1 LIRAE
6 TPSKTARLLRL
17 ATYAST
23 ATAMVLIGIKGAA
36 WFMTGSLSLM
46 ASLVDSLMDAA
57 ASLINLLAVRYSLKS
72 ADQDHQFGH
81 GKAESLAGLG
91 QACFI
96 GGSAIFLLMH
106 AAERL
111 NHPQPL
117 QGISVGLW
125 VMAFAMIATLGLLAF
140 QGYVIRQTNSAAI
153 RADALHYQSDL
164 LTNAA
169 AITALFFA
177 ASGYPLLDPLGALGI
192 AGYILYSAW
201 RIGREAMQVLMDHE
215 LPEETRQRICD
226 IVLAHGNVLGLHGLR
241 TRQSGQ
247 IMLVQLHLDLDQSL
261 PLAEAHRVADE
272 VELAI
277 MAAFPQAD
285 VLIHQD
291 PRNPARYRRNPQECR
306 EVPETR
312 ES

>member
-1 LIRAE
+1 MRAA
-6 TPSKTARLLRL
+6 TPRKTDTLLRL

-23 ATAMVLIGIKGAA
+23 ATAVMLIGIKGGG
-36 WFMTGSLSLM
+36 WFMTGSLSVM
-46 ASLVDSLMDAA
+46 ASLVDSLMDAV

-96 GGSAIFLLMH
+96 GGSAIFLLMQ

-111 NHPQPL
+111 SHPQPL
-117 QGISVGLW
+117 QDINIGLW
-125 VMAFAMIATLGLLAF
+125 VMAFAVGATLVLLAF
-140 QGYVIRQTNSAAI
+140 QGYVIKQTNSSAI
-153 RADALHYQSDL
+153 RADALHYKTDL
-164 LTNAA
+164 LTNTAT
-169 AITALFFA
+169 ITALFFA
-177 ASGYPLLDPLGALGI
+177 GSGYPLLDPLGALAI

-201 RIGREAMQVLMDHE
+201 QIGHEAMQVLMDHE

-226 IVLAHGNVLGLHGLR
+226 IALAHAVVLGLHDLR

-247 IMLVQLHLDLDQSL
+247 TMLIQFHLDFDQAL
-261 PLAEAHRVADE
+261 PLAEAHRAAKE
-272 VELAI
+272 VEHAV
-277 MAAFPQAD
+277 MAEFPQAD
-285 VLIHQD
+285 IIIHQD
-291 PRNPARYRRNPQECR
+291 PRNPARYRRSPHCLEL
-306 EVPETR
+306 PENR

>member
-1 LIRAE
+1 MRAA
-6 TPSKTARLLRL
+6 TPDKTARLLRL

-23 ATAMVLIGIKGAA
+23 ATALGLIGIKSAA

-72 ADQDHQFGH
+72 PDQDHQFGH
-81 GKAESLAGLG
+81 GKAESLAGLA

-117 QGISVGLW
+117 QEINIGLW
-125 VMAFAMIATLGLLAF
+125 VMAFAMTATLGLLTF
-140 QGYVIRQTNSAAI
+140 QGYVIRQTNSSAI
-153 RADALHYQSDL
+153 RADALHYKTDL
-164 LTNAA
+164 LTNTA

-201 RIGREAMQVLMDHE
+201 QIGREAMQVLMDHE
-215 LPEETRQRICD
+215 LPEETRQRLCD
-226 IVLAHGNVLGLHGLR
+226 LALTHATVLGIHDLR

-247 IMLVQLHLDLDQSL
+247 TMLVQFHLDLDQAL
-261 PLAEAHRVADE
+261 PLAEAHRVAKE
-272 VELAI
+272 VEHAI
-277 MAAFPQAD
+277 MSEFPQAD
-285 VLIHQD
+285 IIIHQD
-291 PRNPARYRRNPQECR
+291 PRNPTSYRRNPLCR
-306 EVPETR
+306 
-312 ES
+312 

>member
-1 LIRAE
+1 MRAV
-6 TPSKTARLLRL
+6 TPRKTDTLLRL

-23 ATAMVLIGIKGAA
+23 ATAVALIGVKGGG
-36 WFMTGSLSLM
+36 WFMTGSLSVM

-111 NHPQPL
+111 SHPQPL
-117 QGISVGLW
+117 QDIKVGFG
-125 VMAFAMIATLGLLAF
+125 VMVFAIGATLVLLAF
-140 QGYVIRQTNSAAI
+140 QGYVIKQTNSSAI
-153 RADALHYQSDL
+153 RADALHYKTDL
-164 LTNAA
+164 LTNTAT
-169 AITALFFA
+169 ITALFFA
-177 ASGYPLLDPLGALGI
+177 ASGYPLLDPLGALAI

-201 RIGREAMQVLMDHE
+201 QIGHGAMQVLMDHE
-215 LPEETRQRICD
+215 LPEETRQRICNLA
-226 IVLAHGNVLGLHGLR
+226 LAHATVLGLHNLR

-247 IMLVQLHLDLDQSL
+247 TMLIQFHLDLDQSL
-261 PLAEAHRVADE
+261 PLAEAHRVAKE
-272 VELAI
+272 VEHAI
-277 MAAFPQAD
+277 MTEFPQAD
-285 VLIHQD
+285 IIIHQD
-291 PRNPARYRRNPQECR
+291 PSNPARYRRSPHCLEL
-306 EVPETR
+306 PETR

>member
-1 LIRAE
+1 MRTEIPGE
-6 TPSKTARLLRL
+6 TGNLLRL

-23 ATAMVLIGIKGAA
+23 ATAVVLIGVKCVA
-36 WFMTGSLSLM
+36 WFMTGSLSVM

-72 ADQDHQFGH
+72 ADEDHQFGH

-96 GGSAIFLLMH
+96 AGSAIFLLMH

-117 QGISVGLW
+117 QEVNVGLW
-125 VMAFAMIATLGLLAF
+125 VMVFAIGATLVLLAF
-140 QGYVIRQTNSAAI
+140 QGYVIKQTNSSAI
-153 RADALHYQSDL
+153 RADALHYKTDL
-164 LTNAA
+164 LTNTA
-169 AITALFFA
+169 AIGALFFV
-177 ASGYPLLDPLGALGI
+177 ASGWPLLDPLVALAI

-201 RIGREAMQVLMDHE
+201 QIGQEAMQVLMDHE
-215 LPEETRQRICD
+215 LPKETRQRICD
-226 IVLAHGNVLGLHGLR
+226 IVLAHGTVLGLHDLR

-247 IMLVQLHLDLDQSL
+247 TMLVQLHLDLDQGL
-261 PLAEAHRVADE
+261 PLVEAHRVAKE
-272 VELAI
+272 VEYAI
-277 MAAFPQAD
+277 VTAFPRAD
-285 VLIHQD
+285 VIIHQD
-291 PRNPARYRRNPQECR
+291 PRNPARYHHNPQECL
-306 EVPETR
+306 ELPKKH

>member
-1 LIRAE
+1 MKAA
-6 TPSKTARLLRL
+6 TPPASATLLRQ

-23 ATAMVLIGIKGAA
+23 FTAAVLIGIKSAA
-36 WFMTGSLSLM
+36 WFMTGSLSIM
-46 ASLVDSLMDAA
+46 ASLVDSLMDVA
-57 ASLINLLAVRYSLKS
+57 ASLINLLAVNYSLKS

-96 GGSAIFLLMH
+96 GGSVIFLLIN

-117 QGISVGLW
+117 QAVNVGLW
-125 VMAFAMIATLGLLAF
+125 VMAFAMAATLALLAF
-140 QGYVIRQTNSAAI
+140 QTYVIRQTNSSAI
-153 RADALHYQSDL
+153 RADALHYKTDL
-164 LTNAA
+164 LTNTATIA
-169 AITALFFA
+169 ALFCA
-177 ASGYPLLDPLGALGI
+177 ASGWPLLDPLGALAI

-226 IVLAHGNVLGLHGLR
+226 TALAHPTVLGLHNLR

-247 IMLVQLHLDLDQSL
+247 TILIQFHLDLDQTL
-261 PLAEAHRVADE
+261 PLADAHRVTKE
-272 VELAI
+272 VERAI
-277 MAAFPQAD
+277 LAAFPQAD
-285 VLIHQD
+285 LIIHQD
-291 PRNPARYRRNPQECR
+291 PRNPDSYRRNPQECL
-306 EVPETR
+306 EPPENR